1 MSHPLARRGSLR
13 RPKSGEAM
21 ARKTVNRA
29 ELKAAAEAAEA
40 KHTKAPRKKPA
51 GMPTGDAA
59 FRVMKL
65 DDTLL
70 NTYFSWCPASRMPA
84 VAPRG
89 TDPIA
94 YGQLHLRMRQ
104 LAGLRHLWDLVGK
117 SGWLVMEA
125 LWLDTEPREQ
135 YLLFAAH
142 VARGATLSK
151 PIVPSHLWQLW
162 QPSYSPRFLCRPHGM
177 TAPTAEMRAALEE
190 TLEQHLAESS
200 KAWVD
205 RAHAMARTNLEGR
218 IEMLNQRVADLDA
231 QRRRDRRSTRA
242 RESATA
248 GVRKE
253 LLDAEQQLADLTETL
268 AHLQLPAPP
277 AIRQRLC
284 EVQWFVQAPEYCQD
298 PIHELLEGPA
308 R

>member
-1 MSHPLARRGSLR
+1 M
-13 RPKSGEAM
+13 E
-21 ARKTVNRA
+21 RKIVNRA

-51 GMPTGDAA
+51 GMPTGDPA

-84 VAPRG
+84 VAPGG

-94 YGQLHLRMRQ
+94 YGQLHLRMQQ

-142 VARGATLSK
+142 VARGPTPSK

-162 QPSYSPRFLCRPHGM
+162 QPSYSPRFVWRPHGM
-177 TAPTAEMRAALEE
+177 TAPAAEMRAALEE
-190 TLEQHLAESS
+190 TLEQHLAESA
-200 KAWVD
+200 KAWVA
-205 RAHAMARTNLEGR
+205 RAHAIARTNIEGR
-218 IEMLNQRVADLDA
+218 IERLTQRVADLDD
-231 QRRRDRRSTRA
+231 QRRRDRRSTRSRDSGA
-242 RESATA
+242 AS
-248 GVRKE
+248 VRKE
-253 LLDAEQQLADLTETL
+253 LLDAEQQLADLDESLTR
-268 AHLQLPAPP
+268 LQAPAPP

-284 EVQWFVQAPEYCQD
+284 EVQWFVQAPEYRRD
-298 PIHELLEGPA
+298 PIYDLLEGPA